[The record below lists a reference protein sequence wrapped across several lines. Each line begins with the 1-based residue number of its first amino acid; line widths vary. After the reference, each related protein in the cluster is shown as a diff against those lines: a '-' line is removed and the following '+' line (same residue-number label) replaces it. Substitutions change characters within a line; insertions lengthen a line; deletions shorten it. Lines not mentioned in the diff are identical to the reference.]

1 MCVYFLLQAVLY
13 YTESLKSVDIKIQQS
28 SCLALKCLRVS
39 RTQIHTV
46 TATLGSPVFRTL
58 WFLSASISVGLFV
71 CFCFVFFCQAT
82 ESVDHIADLW
92 RSTDEDL
99 RSAARETVLSFGT
112 SVIPF
117 HHRVIFFIYLY
128 CIFISFITFSFNL
141 SAGKKGYQA
150 YQRMDQLDTEMQDEA
165 YQNQETEITIL

>member
-1 MCVYFLLQAVLY
+1 ML
-13 YTESLKSVDIKIQQS
+13 
-28 SCLALKCLRVS
+28 
-39 RTQIHTV
+39 
-46 TATLGSPVFRTL
+46 
-58 WFLSASISVGLFV
+58 V